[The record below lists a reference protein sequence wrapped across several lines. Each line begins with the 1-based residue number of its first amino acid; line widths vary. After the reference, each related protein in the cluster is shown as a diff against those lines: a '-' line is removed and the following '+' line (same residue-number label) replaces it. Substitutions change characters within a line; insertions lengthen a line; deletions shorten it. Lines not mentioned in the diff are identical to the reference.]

1 MIEKQEV
8 EKGQGRREQNVL
20 KSVLVT
26 KGNHLSESVRTTREL
41 IRLYNEIVTVKARAE
56 QVRE

>member
-1 MIEKQEV
+1 VIEKEEV

-26 KGNHLSESVRTTREL
+26 KGNHLSESVLTTREL